1 MLRPPEPS
9 TAAPKSGGLVK
20 LVALMLGPI
29 DSAETMIRFVVSIT
43 AETVAGQ
50 HTAAEAVS
58 CTSSTRLPYIV
69 LLAPVGPLALMG
81 TMDKRVTVWPA
92 GTVYVLAEANAS
104 ARAI

>member
-1 MLRPPEPS
+1 M
-9 TAAPKSGGLVK
+9 AAPKSGRFVK

-29 DSAETMIRFVVSIT
+29 DNADIMKRFVVSIT

-69 LLAPVGPLALMG
+69 LVAPVGPLALTG
-81 TMDKRVTVWPA
+81 TMDKRVTV
-92 GTVYVLAEANAS
+92 
-104 ARAI
+104 